1 MDLAMKIVANSR
13 RVYIGGWLALA
24 LALLAANLLKLGQLE
39 FQPLA
44 GSPAVINQLRRHLL
58 QFDELMSVRGI
69 NSELRLDAP
78 IVRTRLPQ
86 TTGLSPLAASAR
98 SDEKMTPLRTPL
110 LPQLTGILQ
119 VVHDTGARH
128 YYAVL
133 DGNVYA
139 AKDSI
144 AELRIE
150 EISATGIVLRQ
161 RDQRW
166 FLPAPEVYFSIGQSP

>member
-1 MDLAMKIVANSR
+1 MKIVAGSR
-13 RVYIGGWLALA
+13 RLTIGGWLVLA
-24 LALLAANLLKLGQLE
+24 LVLLAANLLKLSQLD

-44 GSPAVINQLRRHLL
+44 GSPAVINQLRRHLFE
-58 QFDELMSVRGI
+58 FDEVMTARRMDSDA
-69 NSELRLDAP
+69 RLDLP
-78 IVRTRLPQ
+78 ILRTRLPQ
-86 TTGLSPLAASAR
+86 TMPLAPVGSTGRAEELTS
-98 SDEKMTPLRTPL
+98 PLRTPL
-110 LPQLTGILQ
+110 LPRLTGILQ
-119 VVHDTGARH
+119 VLDDTGARR
-128 YYAVL
+128 YCAVL

-139 AKDSI
+139 EKDSI

>member
-1 MDLAMKIVANSR
+1 MKIVAGSR
-13 RVYIGGWLALA
+13 RLTIGGWLLLA
-24 LALLAANLLKLGQLE
+24 LVLLAANLLKLSQLD

-44 GSPAVINQLRRHLL
+44 GSPAVINQLRRHLFE
-58 QFDELMSVRGI
+58 FDELMTARRVATDA
-69 NSELRLDAP
+69 RLDLP
-78 IVRTRLPQ
+78 ILRTRLPQ
-86 TTGLSPLAASAR
+86 STALAPVGSTGRAEEPTSS
-98 SDEKMTPLRTPL
+98 LRTPL
-110 LPQLTGILQ
+110 LPRLTGILQ
-119 VVHDTGARH
+119 VLDDTGSRR

-139 AKDSI
+139 EKDSI